1 MTLRRLSHL
10 FAWITLCLTV
20 SAVFCPTLQAQDLLA
35 AAALPDAPMRAPFV
49 AAAPPATQSL
59 AHSDG
64 AHKYWDE
71 KNRLLFSAA
80 TALNAADFV
89 VTRANLQTGGQEL
102 NPVVRVFGHSTAGLA
117 ANFAGETAAAL
128 SLSYLFHK
136 TGHHKLERAVYLVN
150 IGSSTG
156 AVSYGLMHR

>member
-1 MTLRRLSHL
+1 MLSL
-10 FAWITLCLTV
+10 IV
-20 SAVFCPTLQAQDLLA
+20 NAVFCPTLQAQALVA
-35 AAALPDAPMRAPFV
+35 AAPVPDAPMRAPFV
-49 AAAPPATQSL
+49 EAVSPVVQSP

-64 AHKYWDE
+64 EHKYWDK
-71 KNRLLFSAA
+71 KNRMLFSAA
-80 TALNAADFV
+80 AALNVADFV
-89 VTRANLQTGGQEL
+89 VTRSNLQSGGQEL

-150 IGSSTG
+150 LGTSTG
-156 AVSYGLMHR
+156 AVSFGLMHR

>member
-10 FAWITLCLTV
+10 FALIILCLIV

-35 AAALPDAPMRAPFV
+35 AAPLPDAPMRAPLV
-49 AAAPPATQSL
+49 AAVSPVVRTPAHL
-59 AHSDG
+59 NADHN
-64 AHKYWDE
+64 YWDT
-71 KNRLLFSAA
+71 KNGVLFSSAA
-80 TALNAADFV
+80 VLNAADFV
-89 VTRANLQTGGQEL
+89 VTRANLRSGGQEL

-150 IGSSTG
+150 IGTSTG